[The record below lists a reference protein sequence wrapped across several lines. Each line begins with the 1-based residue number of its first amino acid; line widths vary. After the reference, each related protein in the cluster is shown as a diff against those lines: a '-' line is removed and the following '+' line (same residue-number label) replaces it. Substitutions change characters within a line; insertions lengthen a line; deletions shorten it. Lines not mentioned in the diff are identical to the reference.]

1 MQTIKLNS
9 RIITIV
15 GIIFAVTGLTL
26 MADWQSI
33 PYDPCTEF
41 SLYHHPELASGASN
55 TSLPPCPTVLPDCP
69 WLNDSLR
76 HNTTAVMTSEEEVAV
91 AAVSLQHMEPFSPR
105 HPVVNEIAYEL
116 AMNVCESLSSSQY
129 HCHWIPNSVITHRHC
144 NACPAICRSVDR
156 TLNFVQF
163 LIGAVI
169 FRLSIVVPTIGI
181 MMVISDAVSRQYQV
195 GNVIYS

>member
-1 MQTIKLNS
+1 
-9 RIITIV
+9 
-15 GIIFAVTGLTL
+15 
-26 MADWQSI
+26 
-33 PYDPCTEF
+33 
-41 SLYHHPELASGASN
+41 
-55 TSLPPCPTVLPDCP
+55 
-69 WLNDSLR
+69 
-76 HNTTAVMTSEEEVAV
+76 MTSEEEVAV
-91 AAVSLQHMEPFSPR
+91 AAVSLQHMEPFSPQ
-105 HPVVNEIAYEL
+105 HPVVNEIAYGF

-129 HCHWIPNSVITHRHC
+129 HCHWIPNSVITHRLC